1 MLTFNKKILIYF
13 IFFLTLV
20 ISVILGENSS
30 GGAKIDYLLTKKY
43 IDNFQIDLSLGIEL
57 FKNDNQGHLPFFY
70 IFIAYLNSF
79 FGERF
84 VSYLYLIVSSCIP
97 LVFYNVLKKNF
108 SEKSYDTLFFLSLI
122 IFLSPYFRSS
132 TVWITTDNLAL
143 LFFFFSINS
152 FLNTQNYQHNYFKNV
167 LLCFF
172 FLVLASYIRQSYA
185 LFFIFYFISIQSNL
199 KLLENFYVLIF
210 NFFLSIPA
218 LIWVFFIFKF
228 EGIQTGYYWASDY
241 LINILIFTS
250 LFFFY
255 FFPLI
260 FNKHCLS
267 DLNKKFTQK
276 KLLLLFLALLAFL
289 VLVFYDIP
297 ELSHGG
303 GVFYKISKVIN
314 LNFIIFFSL
323 IGSIILFCLN
333 DLIGKNY
340 LIYLILIFSYPFI
353 YLYQKYYDPLI
364 FILILSLIDSKFI
377 RDLIENSKINIFF
390 VFMYFTLF
398 LIGSN
403 LYYISE

>member
-1 MLTFNKKILIYF
+1 MLTLRKKILIYF
-13 IFFLTLV
+13 IFFLTLL

-43 IDNFQIDLSLGIEL
+43 IDNFQLDLNLGIEL
-57 FKNDNQGHLPFFY
+57 FKSDNQGHLPFFY
-70 IFIAYLNSF
+70 IFIANMNSL

-84 VSYLYLIVSSCIP
+84 VGSIYLIISSCIP
-97 LVFYNVLKKNF
+97 LVFYNILKKKF
-108 SEKSYDTLFFLSLI
+108 SKKNHETLFFLSLI

-143 LFFFFSINS
+143 FFFLFSINS
-152 FLNTQNYQHNYFKNV
+152 FLNTQNYEHNYFKNV

-172 FLVLASYIRQSYA
+172 FLVVASYIRQSYA

-210 NFFLSIPA
+210 NFLLSIPA

-228 EGIQTGYYWASDY
+228 ESIQTGYYWTSDY

-260 FNKHCLS
+260 FNKHTFS
-267 DLNKKFTQK
+267 DLNKKFAQK
-276 KLLLLFLALLAFL
+276 KILLLFLTLLAFL
-289 VLVFYDIP
+289 ILVFYDIP

-303 GVFYKISKVIN
+303 GVFYKISKVTN
-314 LNFIIFFSL
+314 LNFIILFSL
-323 IGSIILFCLN
+323 IGSIFLFGLN
-333 DLIGKNY
+333 DLVGKNY

-364 FILILSLIDSKFI
+364 FILILSLIESKFI
-377 RDLIENSKINIFF
+377 KDLIENSKINI
-390 VFMYFTLF
+390 YFIYIYFIFF
-398 LIGSN
+398 LISTN
-403 LYYISE
+403 LYYI

>member
-1 MLTFNKKILIYF
+1 MLTFNQKILIYL

-43 IDNFQIDLSLGIEL
+43 IDKFQIDLSLGIEL
-57 FKNDNQGHLPFFY
+57 FKSDNQGHLPFFY
-70 IFIAYLNSF
+70 IFIANLNSLL
-79 FGERF
+79 GEKF

-97 LVFYNVLKKNF
+97 LVFYNVLKKNY
-108 SEKSYDTLFFLSLI
+108 SEKSYDKLFFLSLI
-122 IFLSPYFRSS
+122 VFLSPYFRSS

-143 LFFFFSINS
+143 LFFLFSINS
-152 FLNTQNYQHNYFKNV
+152 FLNAQNYQHHYFKNV

-172 FLVLASYIRQSYA
+172 YLIIASYIRQTYA

-210 NFFLSIPA
+210 NFLLSIPA

-260 FNKHCLS
+260 LNKHS
-267 DLNKKFTQK
+267 FRDLKNKFSQK
-276 KLLLLFLALLAFL
+276 KLLLFFLTLVAFL
-289 VLVFYDIP
+289 VLIFYDIP

-303 GVFYKISKVIN
+303 GVFYKISKVTN

-340 LIYLILIFSYPFI
+340 LIYLILIFSYPFV

-364 FILILSLIDSKFI
+364 FILIFSLIDSKFI
-377 RDLIENSKINIFF
+377 KDLIENSKINIYF
-390 VFMYFTLF
+390 VFIYFTLF
-398 LIGSN
+398 LISSN
-403 LYYISE
+403 LYYI

>member
-1 MLTFNKKILIYF
+1 MLTLRKKILIYF
-13 IFFLTLV
+13 IFFLTLL

-43 IDNFQIDLSLGIEL
+43 IDNFQLDLNLGIEL
-57 FKNDNQGHLPFFY
+57 FKSDNQGHLPFFY
-70 IFIAYLNSF
+70 IFIANMNNL

-84 VSYLYLIVSSCIP
+84 VGSIYLIISSCIP
-97 LVFYNVLKKNF
+97 LVFYNVLKKKF
-108 SEKSYDTLFFLSLI
+108 SKKNHETLFFLSLI

-143 LFFFFSINS
+143 FFFLFSINS
-152 FLNTQNYQHNYFKNV
+152 FLNTHNYQHNYFKNV

-172 FLVLASYIRQSYA
+172 FLVVASFIRQSYA
-185 LFFIFYFISIQSNL
+185 LFFIFYFISIHSYL

-210 NFFLSIPA
+210 NFLLSIPA

-228 EGIQTGYYWASDY
+228 ESIQTGYYWTSDY

-260 FNKHCLS
+260 FNKHTFS
-267 DLNKKFTQK
+267 DLNKKFAQK
-276 KLLLLFLALLAFL
+276 KILLLFLTLLAFL
-289 VLVFYDIP
+289 ILVFYDIP

-303 GVFYKISKVIN
+303 GVFYKISKVTN
-314 LNFIIFFSL
+314 LNFIILFSL
-323 IGSIILFCLN
+323 IGSIFLFGLN
-333 DLIGKNY
+333 DLVGKNY

-364 FILILSLIDSKFI
+364 FILILSLIESKFI
-377 RDLIENSKINIFF
+377 KDLIENSKINI
-390 VFMYFTLF
+390 YFIYIYFIFF
-398 LIGSN
+398 LISTN
-403 LYYISE
+403 LYYI

>member
-1 MLTFNKKILIYF
+1 MLTFRKKILIYF
-13 IFFLTLV
+13 IFFLTLL

-43 IDNFQIDLSLGIEL
+43 IDNFQLDLNLGIEL
-57 FKNDNQGHLPFFY
+57 FKSDNQGHLPFFY
-70 IFIAYLNSF
+70 IFIANMNNL

-84 VSYLYLIVSSCIP
+84 VGSIYLIISSCIP
-97 LVFYNVLKKNF
+97 LVFYNVLKKKF
-108 SEKSYDTLFFLSLI
+108 SKKNHETLFFLSLI

-143 LFFFFSINS
+143 FFFLFSINS
-152 FLNTQNYQHNYFKNV
+152 FLNSYNYQHNFFKNV

-172 FLVLASYIRQSYA
+172 FLVVASYIRQSYA

-210 NFFLSIPA
+210 NFLLSIPA

-228 EGIQTGYYWASDY
+228 ESIQTGYYWTSDY

-260 FNKHCLS
+260 FNKHTFS
-267 DLNKKFTQK
+267 DLNKKFAQK
-276 KLLLLFLALLAFL
+276 KILLLFLTLLAFL
-289 VLVFYDIP
+289 ILVFYDIP

-303 GVFYKISKVIN
+303 GVFYKISKVTN
-314 LNFIIFFSL
+314 LNFIILFSL
-323 IGSIILFCLN
+323 IGSIFLFGLN
-333 DLIGKNY
+333 DLVGKNY

-364 FILILSLIDSKFI
+364 FILILSLIESKFI
-377 RDLIENSKINIFF
+377 KDLIENSKINI
-390 VFMYFTLF
+390 YFIYIYFIFF
-398 LIGSN
+398 LISTN
-403 LYYISE
+403 LYYT

>member
-1 MLTFNKKILIYF
+1 MLTSNKKILIYL

-43 IDNFQIDLSLGIEL
+43 IENFQLDLSLGIEL
-57 FKNDNQGHLPFFY
+57 FKKDNQGHLPFFY
-70 IFIAYLNSF
+70 IFIANLNSLL
-79 FGERF
+79 GERF
-84 VSYLYLIVSSCIP
+84 VNYLYLLVSSCIP

-143 LFFFFSINS
+143 LFFLFSINS
-152 FLNTQNYQHNYFKNV
+152 FLNTQNHSHNYFKNV

-172 FLVLASYIRQSYA
+172 FLVLASYIRQTYA
-185 LFFIFYFISIQSNL
+185 LFFIFYFISIQS
-199 KLLENFYVLIF
+199 KLNFLENFYILIF
-210 NFFLSIPA
+210 NFLLSIPA

-260 FNKHCLS
+260 LNKHSFS
-267 DLNKKFTQK
+267 DLNKKFSQK
-276 KLLLLFLALLAFL
+276 KLLLLFLSLLAFL

-297 ELSHGG
+297 ELSNGG
-303 GVFYKISKVIN
+303 GVFYKISKVTDMH
-314 LNFIIFFSL
+314 FIIFFSL
-323 IGSIILFCLN
+323 MGLIILFCLN
-333 DLIGKNY
+333 DLVSKNY
-340 LIYLILIFSYPFI
+340 LIYLILIFSYPFV

-377 RDLIENSKINIFF
+377 KDLIENNKINIYL
-390 VFMYFTLF
+390 VFIYFTLF

-403 LYYISE
+403 LYYI

>member
-1 MLTFNKKILIYF
+1 MLTTNKKILIYL

-20 ISVILGENSS
+20 VSVTLGENSS

-43 IDNFQIDLSLGIEL
+43 IENFQLDLSFGIEL
-57 FKNDNQGHLPFFY
+57 FKRDNQGHLPFFY
-70 IFIAYLNSF
+70 IFIANLNSLL
-79 FGERF
+79 GERF
-84 VSYLYLIVSSCIP
+84 VNYLYLIVSSCIP

-132 TVWITTDNLAL
+132 AVWITTDNLAL
-143 LFFFFSINS
+143 LFFLFSINS
-152 FLNTQNYQHNYFKNV
+152 YLNTQNYPHNYFKNA

-172 FLVLASYIRQSYA
+172 FLVLASYIRQTYA
-185 LFFIFYFISIQSNL
+185 LFFIFYFISIQSKL

-210 NFFLSIPA
+210 NFLLSIPA
-218 LIWVFFIFKF
+218 LIWIFFIFKF

-260 FNKHCLS
+260 LNKYS
-267 DLNKKFTQK
+267 FRDLNKKFTQK

-303 GVFYKISKVIN
+303 GVFYKISKVTN

-323 IGSIILFCLN
+323 IGLIILFGLN
-333 DLIGKNY
+333 DLVKKNY
-340 LIYLILIFSYPFI
+340 LIYIILIFSYPFV

-364 FILILSLIDSKFI
+364 FILILSLIESGFI
-377 RDLIENSKINIFF
+377 KDLIENNKINIYL

-403 LYYISE
+403 LYYT